1 VDQYKTDQNGAHLP
15 DAALTTRAELGTI
28 PASNLGVTTLT
39 DRTLTLGLG
48 VRYKPTAKYE
58 FGANVSHSD
67 SEGRSDFAVGSSVL
81 PFGPLPKLV
90 SRVSRLEMFGRYDL
104 RKDLTVN
111 VKFAHERYSSNDW
124 AWDAPLTLT
133 SVTSVVGTNQTSPN
147 YSINF
152 VGVSLA
158 YKF

>member
-1 VDQYKTDQNGAHLP
+1 MSGGPGAGL
-15 DAALTTRAELGTI
+15 ASI
-28 PASNLGVTTLT
+28 PNYLGVTTLT

-48 VRYKPTAKYE
+48 VRYKPTSKYE
-58 FGANVSHSD
+58 LGANLTHSD
-67 SEGRSDFAVGSSVL
+67 SKGRSDFVAGSAVAVA
-81 PFGPLPKLV
+81 PVPDLV
-90 SRVSRLEMFGRYDL
+90 SRVSRLELFGRYEL
-104 RKDLTVN
+104 HKDLTVN
-111 VKFAHERYSSNDW
+111 VKFMHERYSSNDW

-158 YKF
+158 YRF